1 LKNNKIKELIQKISP
16 INHNIEKEILK
27 EFDNLTK
34 PLKSL
39 GRLENIT
46 ATAAGIYGSTNPDL
60 SRKVIF
66 LMVADHGVVA
76 EKVSAY
82 PPEITCQ
89 MVNNFLNGGAAIN
102 VLARHF
108 GVEVI
113 VTDIG
118 IKGELQKK
126 EGFFNKKI
134 AQGTK
139 NMARGPAMV
148 REMAEKSILIGYEV
162 FEESFVKKQINL
174 VGLGEMGIGNTTA
187 SSAIISLLTNT
198 KLEDVVDMGTG
209 LSPKEIQHKIAIIN
223 KSIKINQPKPEDP
236 IDVLAKVGGFEIGG
250 LVGCILAAAAR
261 RVPIVMDGLISGACA
276 LLAIKIA
283 PKVQDYLFASHCS
296 KEKGHKI
303 VLSHLH
309 KKPIFDLGMHLGEG
323 TGAVY
328 GMDFIETGFKLLN
341 QMATFDD
348 LKESQK
354 KF

>member
-1 LKNNKIKELIQKISP
+1 LKNNSIKELIQKISP
-16 INHNIEKEILK
+16 INHDIEKEVLK

-34 PLKSL
+34 PIKSL
-39 GRLENIT
+39 GRLESIT
-46 ATAAGIYGSTNPDL
+46 ANAAGIYGSSNPDL

-66 LMVADHGVVA
+66 LMAADHGVAA

-89 MVNNFLNGGAAIN
+89 MVINFLNGGAAIN

-118 IKGELQKK
+118 IKGKLQKRK
-126 EGFFNKKI
+126 GFFDKKI
-134 AQGTK
+134 AQGTE
-139 NMARGPAMV
+139 NMARGPAMT
-148 REMAEKSILIGYEV
+148 REMAEKSILIGYDV
-162 FEESFVKKQINL
+162 FEETFSKGTINL

-187 SSAIISLLTNT
+187 SSAIISLLTKT

-209 LSPKEIQHKIAIIN
+209 LSTKEIQHKIAIIN
-223 KSIKINQPKPEDP
+223 KSIKVNQPNPEDP

-250 LVGCILAAAAR
+250 LVGCILAAAAKGI
-261 RVPIVMDGLISGACA
+261 PIVMDGLISGACA
-276 LLAIKIA
+276 LLAIGMA
-283 PKVQDYLFASHCS
+283 PEVQDYLFASHCS

-328 GMDFIETGFKLLN
+328 GMNFIESGFKLLN
-341 QMATFDD
+341 QMSTFDD
-348 LKESQK
+348 LEKVQN
-354 KF
+354 